1 MSAGI
6 TYFPQ
11 KDLNYPLSIGNLP
24 AARYYNSDLSIWISV
39 DPMSDKYPNL
49 SPYTYCADNPVKL
62 VDEDGKEIWEPDD
75 RPFGRSNY
83 EQSTQHFNSL
93 TIEKSNKY
101 ISWGISVDVNLS
113 ISSIGYSAEVGYI
126 SDSKGNG
133 SFYYSHGRS
142 VGFEASIGLNGIYI
156 FNSNFNLT
164 DFEGNSMSINI
175 SDIRGISVSFITD
188 HSYGTEK
195 DCYSN
200 KYCGLK
206 LGVGFGAGASITHT
220 RTKFFNISTKR

>member
-1 MSAGI
+1 MKPIFTHIANDSRKAW
-6 TYFPQ
+6 
-11 KDLNYPLSIGNLP
+11 S
-24 AARYYNSDLSIWISV
+24 YNSDLSIWLSV
-39 DPMSDKYPNL
+39 DPMVDKYPNL
-49 SPYTYCADNPVKL
+49 SPYVYCADNPVRL
-62 VDEDGKEIWEPDD
+62 VDEDGREIDVPDD
-75 RPFGRSNY
+75 RPFGRPNY
-83 EQSTQHFNSL
+83 DQSLKRFNIL
-93 TIEKSNKY
+93 TEEKSKNY
-101 ISWGISVDVNLS
+101 INWGISVDVNLS

-142 VGFEASIGLNGIYI
+142 VGFEVSIGLNGIYI

-195 DCYSN
+195 DCYSK

-206 LGVGFGAGASITHT
+206 LGVGFGAGAPITHT
-220 RTKFFNISTKR
+220 RTKFFNSSTKR